1 MNQLEKSCEPLIQ
14 FGLEVSGSILHT
26 FPTKDCPDC
35 SPEEQSLVTT
45 EIQSH
50 LDPHEIL
57 SGDFP
62 FNFGVS
68 KGDGLN
74 PHGAILPNSLV
85 LRKVVQ
91 EFGSN
96 SLLTGRRHSFNDL
109 HGIVLQRHDIT
120 HVSHTFL
127 PLTLAM
133 LTLLTD
139 ALDLLTTCGGPRGS
153 GTSHRSISTLR
164 QF

>member
-1 MNQLEKSCEPLIQ
+1 MIPSHFSFFLLFLFDVDLNQLEKSCEPLIQ

-85 LRKVVQ
+85 LPKVVQ

-96 SLLTGRRHSFNDL
+96 
-109 HGIVLQRHDIT
+109 
-120 HVSHTFL
+120 
-127 PLTLAM
+127 
-133 LTLLTD
+133 
-139 ALDLLTTCGGPRGS
+139 C
-153 GTSHRSISTLR
+153 
-164 QF
+164 